1 MCPRAL
7 GHGGHGLSLSRN
19 DMPEDRRL
27 FETRRDSQ
35 AWLDWAREIQALCQ
49 TGLAFAQTHYER
61 IRYQRLL
68 EIASEMVSRHTRLD
82 SREVLNVFQVQPG
95 YATVK
100 VDVRGAVVQN
110 DQILLVREKADGRWA
125 MPGGWADVGEYPSRM
140 IAREIREESGYEARP
155 VRVVGGVRRQP
166 CGSAHGI
173 LPRLQGHFSVPV
185 DRGSVGFQR
194 RNAGC
199 WFLSLRRPAAAF
211 RASHQP
217 GTSSGSPAPYRGSL
231 PPRGF

>member
-1 MCPRAL
+1 M
-7 GHGGHGLSLSRN
+7 SLSRN

-35 AWLDWAREIQALCQ
+35 AWLDWAREIQALSQ

-155 VRVVGGVRRQP
+155 VRVVGVYDANRAGRPMEFFHAYKVIFLCRLTGGASASSDETLDVGFFPFDALPPLSEHRTSREHLLEVRRHLEDP
-166 CGSAHGI
+166 C
-173 LPRLQGHFSVPV
+173 
-185 DRGSVGFQR
+185 
-194 RNAGC
+194 
-199 WFLSLRRPAAAF
+199 RPAAF
-211 RASHQP
+211 D
-217 GTSSGSPAPYRGSL
+217 
-231 PPRGF
+231 